1 MEIGKTLY
9 TTDRKEWRKWL
20 EENFET
26 EKEIWLVY
34 PNKSTG
40 KPRVTYNDAVEEAL
54 CFGWI
59 DSTIKK
65 QDKDNAAQRYSPR
78 NKRSNYSQLN
88 KERIKHMYQKGLIHP
103 KILPDI
109 LFILDEKF
117 VFPEDIL
124 SRIKEN
130 KDAWKNYQHF
140 SDSYK
145 RIRISY
151 IDGAR
156 ERQEEFEKRL
166 NYFIKNTQANKL
178 IKGYGGTEKY
188 Y

>member
-1 MEIGKTLY
+1 MEITKTLY
-9 TTDRKEWRKWL
+9 ITDRKKWRKWL
-20 EENFET
+20 EKNFET
-26 EKEIWLVY
+26 EKEIWLIY
-34 PNKSTG
+34 PNKASD
-40 KPRVTYNDAVEEAL
+40 KPRILYNDAVEEAL

-65 QDKDNAAQRYSPR
+65 PDKDSAAQRFSPR
-78 NKRSNYSQLN
+78 NKRSNFSQLN
-88 KERIKHMYQKGLIHP
+88 KERIIYLHNKGLIHP
-103 KILPDI
+103 KTIPSI
-109 LFILDEKF
+109 RFILDEEF

-124 SRIKEN
+124 FRIKQN
-130 KDAWKNYQHF
+130 KQAWKNFQNF

-151 IDGAR
+151 IDSAR
-156 ERQEEFEKRL
+156 EREVEFEKRL
-166 NYFIKNTQANKL
+166 NFFVQNSLENKL

>member
-9 TTDRKEWRKWL
+9 TTERSVWRNWL
-20 EENFET
+20 EENFEK
-26 EKEIWLVY
+26 EKDIWLVY

-40 KPRVTYNDAVEEAL
+40 KPRILYNDAVEEAL

-65 QDKDNAAQRYSPR
+65 PDPEHAAQRYSPR
-78 NKRSNYSQLN
+78 KKRSNFSQLN
-88 KERIKHMYQKGLIHP
+88 KERIIHLNKKGLVHP
-103 KILPDI
+103 KIQPSI
-109 LFILDEKF
+109 QFILEEEF
-117 VFPEDIL
+117 VFPRDII
-124 SRIKEN
+124 SRIKQN
-130 KDAWKNYQHF
+130 KEAWINYQNF

-145 RIRISY
+145 RIRVAY

-156 ERQEEFEKRL
+156 EREEEFEKRL
-166 NYFIKNTQANKL
+166 IYFIKNTKENKL